1 MGEKKVQDNKNL
13 RKRGCKMR
21 MRNFLLGL
29 LGLLLG
35 IALAMHHKKIEKRLW
50 EISKRTYKQ
59 DGEVKV
65 YHPEQ

>member
-1 MGEKKVQDNKNL
+1 MK
-13 RKRGCKMR
+13 

-35 IALAMHHKKIEKRLW
+35 IALAIHHKKIEKRLW

-59 DGEVKV
+59 DAEVKL